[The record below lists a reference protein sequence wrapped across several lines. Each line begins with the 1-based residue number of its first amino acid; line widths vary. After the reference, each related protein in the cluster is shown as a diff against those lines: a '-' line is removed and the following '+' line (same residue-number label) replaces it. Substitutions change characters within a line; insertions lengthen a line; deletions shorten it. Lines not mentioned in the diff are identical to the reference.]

1 MKNILFLR
9 KMRSKYFNLNPLF
22 SKMTK
27 FLSLTV
33 ALLTLFATV
42 TFAQKQIPAAILKT
56 LDGKT
61 VNMSDYMGKGTPTI
75 VSFWAT
81 WCAPCKRE
89 LDGYSKVYETWQ
101 KKYGVTLIAVSVDKK
116 EAIAK
121 VKPMVEQKGWKY
133 TVLTD
138 NDGTLQNALKLQS
151 VPQTY
156 ILDKKGKIIHSQTGY
171 APGDEVAMEKIIKAI
186 K

>member
-1 MKNILFLR
+1 MDGIVIWHLPSFILIQ
-9 KMRSKYFNLNPLF
+9 KIQ
-22 SKMTK
+22 SKMK
-27 FLSLTV
+27 KNC
-33 ALLTLFATV
+33 LLTAAFFMFFAII
-42 TFAQKQIPAAILKT
+42 TFAQTQIPAAALKT
-56 LDGKT
+56 LDGKS
-61 VNMSDYMGKGTPTI
+61 VNISDYIGKGKPTI

-89 LDGYSKVYETWQ
+89 LDGYSKVYESWQ
-101 KKYGVTLIAVSVDKK
+101 KKYGVQLIAVSVDKK
-116 EAIAK
+116 DAIAK

-138 NDGTLQNALKLQS
+138 NDGTLQRALKLQS

-171 APGDEVAMEKIIKAI
+171 APGDEAAMEKKIKAL

>member
-1 MKNILFLR
+1 
-9 KMRSKYFNLNPLF
+9 
-22 SKMTK
+22 MTK
-27 FLSLTV
+27 IISLSV
-33 ALLTLFATV
+33 AFLTLFATFA
-42 TFAQKQIPAAILKT
+42 FAQKQIPTASLQT

-61 VNMSDYMGKGTPTI
+61 VNISDYIGKGKPTI

-89 LDGYSKVYETWQ
+89 LDGYSKVYESWQ
-101 KKYGVTLIAVSVDKK
+101 KKYGVELVAVSVDKK
-116 EAIAK
+116 EAIAN

-138 NDGTLQNALKLQS
+138 NDGALQNALKLQS

-171 APGDEVAMEKIIKAI
+171 APGDEVEMEKKIKAI